1 MLLVILKSL
10 GVLIAWATN
19 INEDGKRKSP
29 TNIEVV
35 QERMKRRQNSE
46 CELRH

>member
-10 GVLIAWATN
+10 GVLIAGATN

-29 TNIEVV
+29 TN
-35 QERMKRRQNSE
+35 
-46 CELRH
+46 

>member
-19 INEDGKRKSP
+19 INEDGKEKVRP
-29 TNIEVV
+29 IEVV